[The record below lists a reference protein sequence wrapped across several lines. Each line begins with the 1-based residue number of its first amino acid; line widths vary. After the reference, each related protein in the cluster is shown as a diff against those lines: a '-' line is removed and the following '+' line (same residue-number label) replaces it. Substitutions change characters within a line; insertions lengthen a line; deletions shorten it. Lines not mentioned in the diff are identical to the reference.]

1 MRILYTEIERKYLI
15 DKKDTER
22 EILSIPH
29 FRTGILQWY
38 LDNNEKNTG
47 GSERLR
53 LEIFINEGKLERK
66 WSYGYKKPIGDSLER
81 RLEFEKEI
89 DREENPYYSF
99 ERLKGYPC
107 IFKIRN
113 YFYQFQEAECVL
125 DLFASVDNYI
135 FPDFSL
141 FEIELKKEKE
151 EKIFDSVIRKLG
163 LENIVTEVTDNK
175 EYTNHQI
182 AIKVMGENMRKGRSI
197 VEPESAILS
206 IEKKLLKGED

>member
-1 MRILYTEIERKYLI
+1 
-15 DKKDTER
+15 
-22 EILSIPH
+22 
-29 FRTGILQWY
+29 
-38 LDNNEKNTG
+38 
-47 GSERLR
+47 
-53 LEIFINEGKLERK
+53 
-66 WSYGYKKPIGDSLER
+66 
-81 RLEFEKEI
+81 
-89 DREENPYYSF
+89 
-99 ERLKGYPC
+99 
-107 IFKIRN
+107 
-113 YFYQFQEAECVL
+113 
-125 DLFASVDNYI
+125 VDNYI